1 MKALVLEKIG
11 VIKLRDI
18 DLPTKSGLD
27 EVKIAMKN
35 VGICG
40 SDVHFYEYG
49 NIGPFVVKEPM
60 VLGHEGADVVVAVGG
75 NVTTLAVGDKAC
87 MEPGIPQWSS
97 RASRLGLYNLDPAVR
112 FWATPPV
119 HGCLAP
125 EVVHPG
131 NLTFKLPD
139 NVSLAEGAMVEPLAV
154 GVQAASKARISPGAT
169 AVVIGSGAIGIMT
182 ALSAAAGGC
191 SDVYIV
197 DLQQEK
203 LDIAAKCANL
213 KPITLKNEDAV
224 EHVKKATDGWGADIV
239 FEASGSLKAYE
250 TLFDYAAPGGAVVL
264 VGMPPKPVVYDVV
277 AAEAKELR
285 VEPVFRYA
293 NIYTRAINL
302 LGSGKI
308 DVKPLISKYYPF
320 EKSVEAFEF
329 AATARPNVI
338 KTQIVFE

>member
-18 DLPTKSGLD
+18 DLPTQPGPD

-40 SDVHFYEYG
+40 SDVHFYEHG

-60 VLGHEGADVVVAVGG
+60 VLGHEGAGVVVAVGS
-75 NVTTLAVGDKAC
+75 NVKALAVGDKVC

-125 EVVHPG
+125 EVIHPA

-154 GVQAASKARISPGAT
+154 GMQAASKAHISPGAT
-169 AVVIGSGAIGIMT
+169 AVVIGSGTIGIMT
-182 ALSAAAGGC
+182 ALAAAAGGC
-191 SDVYIV
+191 SLVYVV

-203 LDIAAKCANL
+203 LDIAAKYPALRPVNA
-213 KPITLKNEDAV
+213 KKEDAV
-224 EHVKKATDGWGADIV
+224 AYVKNATEGWGVDIV

-250 TLFDYAAPGGAVVL
+250 TLFDYACPGGTVVL
-264 VGMPPKPVVYDVV
+264 VGMPPKPVAYDVV

-285 VEPVFRYA
+285 VEHVFRYA
-293 NIYTRAINL
+293 NIYSRAIDL

-320 EKSVEAFEF
+320 AKSVEAFEF
-329 AATARPNVI
+329 AAKAQPDII

>member
-18 DLPTKSGLD
+18 DLPTQPGPD

-40 SDVHFYEYG
+40 SDVHFYEHG

-60 VLGHEGADVVVAVGG
+60 VLGHEGAGVVVAVGS
-75 NVTTLAVGDKAC
+75 NVKALAVGDKVC
-87 MEPGIPQWSS
+87 MEPGIPQWTS

-125 EVVHPG
+125 EVIHPA

-154 GVQAASKARISPGAT
+154 GMQAASKAHISPGAT
-169 AVVIGSGAIGIMT
+169 AVVIGSGTIGIMT
-182 ALSAAAGGC
+182 ALAAAAGGC
-191 SDVYIV
+191 SLVYVV

-203 LDIAAKCANL
+203 LDIAAKYPALRPVNA
-213 KPITLKNEDAV
+213 KKEDAV
-224 EHVKKATDGWGADIV
+224 AYVKKATEGWGVDIV

-250 TLFDYAAPGGAVVL
+250 TLFDYACPGGTVVL
-264 VGMPPKPVVYDVV
+264 VGMPPKPVAYDVV

-285 VEPVFRYA
+285 VEHVFRYA
-293 NIYTRAINL
+293 NIYSRAIDL

-320 EKSVEAFEF
+320 AKSVEAFEF
-329 AATARPNVI
+329 AAKAQPDII